1 VDLDVLEDL
10 VLGDH
15 VGGVVVYCNCGAA
28 DSISVF
34 FFGWVIETYSPE
46 LVVKTEERLRP
57 PSLPSKMSGLKGELA
72 RRVLRRRPFFVDA
85 RRIITAFTL
94 AE

>member
-1 VDLDVLEDL
+1 VITSAALSSIVIAVLRIQL
-10 VLGDH
+10 VF
-15 VGGVVVYCNCGAA
+15 
-28 DSISVF
+28 F